1 MFLCNI
7 VLHIIRFHLPLEW
20 CHLFIWDYRY
30 FSRHLESSLL
40 FMDWFKIGKGVYQDC
55 ILSPCLFK
63 FYVEYIMQRL
73 LCPWNSL
80 GKNTGV
86 GCHTLLQGIFPTQGS
101 NSGLLHYRQILYHL
115 SHHRCENWTVKKAE
129 HCRIDAFELRYWIRL
144 LRVPWTAK
152 RSNQFILKISPGC
165 PLEGLMLK
173 LNLPYF
179 GHLMQ
184 RADLL
189 EKTQY
194 WEKIEGRRR
203 GQQMIRW
210 FECYNWLKGHEET
223 LGKTKDMEAWC
234 VAS

>member
-20 CHLFIWDYRY
+20 CHLFIWDYWY
-30 FSRHLESSLL
+30 FPRHLESSLL

-101 NSGLLHYRQILYHL
+101 NSGLLHYRQILYSL
-115 SHHRCENWTVKKAE
+115 SHQAAE
-129 HCRIDAFELRYWIRL
+129 CNPDRILWSLISTLHTHNVNLDDCWLGAWGACGIKVTGIHGVYVCGFAN
-144 LRVPWTAK
+144 VPALCW
-152 RSNQFILKISPGC
+152 C
-165 PLEGLMLK
+165 PLE
-173 LNLPYF
+173 N
-179 GHLMQ
+179 
-184 RADLL
+184 
-189 EKTQY
+189 
-194 WEKIEGRRR
+194 
-203 GQQMIRW
+203 
-210 FECYNWLKGHEET
+210 
-223 LGKTKDMEAWC
+223 
-234 VAS
+234 